1 MHSPGT
7 QILPR
12 PSPVM
17 CESLAGF
24 IPSEDALGGSEPSGL
39 PVSLPPMDAAQ
50 EDLRDLLYE
59 MRGDGPSLWNAEAP
73 SFGDFGE
80 GTQGFPSTV
89 GWGSG
94 GNAPTLAF
102 GAGPSETFGAFATL
116 PGQVTDTA
124 GTPFHPLSLP
134 FGHTQMH
141 MQAPMAMSMPPHMGG
156 PNPCMPPPFQAGNP
170 WGMPPPQGV
179 APPPGYGYPRPGPG
193 PQPPPMGGPMAY
205 PYGCNFPQGCGMP
218 VPMHM
223 APPPHNMPPGA
234 YPMAFNPFLGP
245 QAMQAV
251 PASPFGQPPLA
262 VQQAQAAAGRNSRVV
277 PSLSPPGS
285 LSGAVNNA
293 GGIDGG
299 SSGDEGMQPAF
310 AKCRMGSVSS
320 SDSGLGLQVVPDQP
334 DMKQQARNRGAPTPT
349 VGVLPNMI
357 SPENVVLVPYN
368 GGYMAVRRPGIGA
381 PVPLSGV
388 AGVVLPSS
396 SGIIPSPGSTRA
408 ACLARYRQKKA
419 VRSYSKNIRYHMRK
433 VNADRRPRVKGRFIK
448 ASAVAEVAE
457 ALNNEMDAEESL

>member
-1 MHSPGT
+1 
-7 QILPR
+7 
-12 PSPVM
+12 M
-17 CESLAGF
+17 CESLVGY
-24 IPSEDALGGSEPSGL
+24 IPSEDALGGGFEPSGL
-39 PVSLPPMDAAQ
+39 PSSLPPMDAGQ

-94 GNAPTLAF
+94 GNPPALAF
-102 GAGPSETFGAFATL
+102 GAGPSETFGAFATQ

-124 GTPFHPLSLP
+124 GTPFHPLSMP

-141 MQAPMAMSMPPHMGG
+141 MQAAMAMPPPMGALATT
-156 PNPCMPPPFQAGNP
+156 NPCMAPQIQTSNP
-170 WGMPPPQGV
+170 WGMPPPQGL
-179 APPPGYGYPRPGPG
+179 APPPGYGYARPGPG
-193 PQPPPMGGPMAY
+193 PQPPPMGGPVGY

-218 VPMHM
+218 MQMHM
-223 APPPHNMPPGA
+223 APAPHNMPPGA
-234 YPMAFNPFLGP
+234 YPMSFNPFLAP
-245 QAMQAV
+245 QAMQAM
-251 PASPFGQPPLA
+251 PASPFGNPPPA
-262 VQQAQAAAGRNSRVV
+262 VQQALAAAGRNSRVV
-277 PSLSPPGS
+277 PSMSPPTS
-285 LSGAVNNA
+285 LSGALNNA
-293 GGIDGG
+293 GGNDGG
-299 SSGDEGMQPAF
+299 SSGDEGMQPPLAN
-310 AKCRMGSVSS
+310 CRMGSVSS

-334 DMKQQARNRGAPTPT
+334 EMKQQQVNRVTGPIAA
-349 VGVLPNMI
+349 PNMI
-357 SPENVVLVPYN
+357 FPEGVVLVPYN
-368 GGYMAVRRPGIGA
+368 GGYMAVRRPGMGTQL
-381 PVPLSGV
+381 PTSGV

-396 SGIIPSPGSTRA
+396 TEIMPSPGSTRA